1 MANIIKELL
10 DAYRVNRDFQKEI
23 RETYRNSIKEVLSS
37 LYDTGVRFIYGGSLA
52 KGTANTNSC
61 DIDLICYVNCNTNMT
76 LKEIYET
83 TAKALE
89 DNNYL
94 VNRKNSAI
102 ELTGKIGENSWDT
115 TVDVVPGRY
124 IKDSQDVNLWNN
136 REQKT
141 LKTNPEKQINKVKES
156 NSKDLIRIVKLFR
169 EFNNLRFKSFFL
181 EIFIIDIVEE
191 DFQDGDDIQDKL
203 VHFCNHSNDIG
214 TTKIFDPA
222 NFNNDIMKI
231 HNEHEYGLIR
241 SNLDK
246 LRLALLTDDDE
257 SIRKCILGVSYNVS
271 ESYKNNA
278 RNHSSLIKFDNA
290 LVLYNIFRISGF
302 YSYDDSYNN
311 SISENIEI
319 NINSNLKF
327 VAYVL
332 SSFVV
337 NSVTWIICNSGYE
350 ARKASQLRG
359 NKLERSNKID
369 NVSTANHYIKFE
381 STLYYGDHYA
391 QAKLETTT
399 GKIYMSNIITVKIR
413 K

>member
-1 MANIIKELL
+1 
-10 DAYRVNRDFQKEI
+10 
-23 RETYRNSIKEVLSS
+23 
-37 LYDTGVRFIYGGSLA
+37 
-52 KGTANTNSC
+52 
-61 DIDLICYVNCNTNMT
+61 
-76 LKEIYET
+76 
-83 TAKALE
+83 
-89 DNNYL
+89 
-94 VNRKNSAI
+94 
-102 ELTGKIGENSWDT
+102 
-115 TVDVVPGRY
+115 
-124 IKDSQDVNLWNN
+124 
-136 REQKT
+136 
-141 LKTNPEKQINKVKES
+141 
-156 NSKDLIRIVKLFR
+156 
-169 EFNNLRFKSFFL
+169 
-181 EIFIIDIVEE
+181 
-191 DFQDGDDIQDKL
+191 
-203 VHFCNHSNDIG
+203 
-214 TTKIFDPA
+214 
-222 NFNNDIMKI
+222 MKI